1 MKKVLLLSAGSPC
14 RAIIAETILNK
25 YIDKNLGIEFVGA
38 GLEENT
44 KINKNAMKLLVD
56 EGVDIEKLKPKI
68 LSEVEDEDFDLI
80 LTICAH
86 SKEICPLFPRV
97 VPTIHM
103 EFPTI
108 IDEDETTCKELA
120 MRIKTKVKPL
130 IIRELS

>member
-86 SKEICPLFPRV
+86 SKEICPHFPRV